1 LLASRR
7 NYDVVHGLD
16 SRGRRQS
23 GVLEQ
28 SWRLGGA
35 SGAEIAALEAFG
47 ANPGLQVVRAYCVEM
62 YGEDAAPPADAF
74 TLFQGID
81 EAAGAVLKYAKA
93 EPYES
98 R

>member
-1 LLASRR
+1 M
-7 NYDVVHGLD
+7 
-16 SRGRRQS
+16 
-23 GVLEQ
+23 
-28 SWRLGGA
+28 
-35 SGAEIAALEAFG
+35 
-47 ANPGLQVVRAYCVEM
+47 PP
-62 YGEDAAPPADAF
+62 GEDAAPPADAF